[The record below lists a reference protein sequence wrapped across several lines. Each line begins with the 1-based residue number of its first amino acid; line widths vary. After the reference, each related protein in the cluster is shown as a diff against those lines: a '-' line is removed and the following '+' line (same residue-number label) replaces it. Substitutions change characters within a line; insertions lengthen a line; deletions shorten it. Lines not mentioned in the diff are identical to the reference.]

1 MRRLLLTRE
10 HYYGSFGVLGL
21 NGLGGYHC
29 GVKAEEVSFG
39 WRHRWVSGLP
49 RFDRRVWFLLGAML
63 VYRFGQGL
71 YYPFSTIYFHNV
83 VGIPLSLIGIGLA
96 ALAAASV
103 ASGLFC
109 GPLADRY
116 GRKPLMLLALSGS
129 AAAFFAF
136 AFVGSFRGYLVVCVA
151 AGLVGPA
158 MFDAVRN
165 AMVADVTHEGTRARA
180 YGLVRVGGNVGWAL
194 GPVAAGFIAASSV
207 TSATTYQAMFTGTA
221 ALMLVVLVALALLVR
236 ESLPEVSKARGQGL
250 SPVPLSKLGA
260 AFADAPFVALLAAGF
275 LLYYVFTQDWQAL
288 PVYAKNFLEV
298 SDWQVGLFLAGN
310 GFMVMLLQLPVAH
323 LLDGRSKVAALAVC
337 AGLFAASSATLLVTG
352 SFLGILIAFAGFF
365 TLAEMIL
372 EVAGAALAAEL
383 APTDRRGTYLAL
395 FGCCFGASYGISP
408 IVAGLLL
415 DTDLPALLWMV
426 QLAAVALAAAGLMVL
441 AALRRRR
448 TRSDRRR
455 S

>member
-1 MRRLLLTRE
+1 
-10 HYYGSFGVLGL
+10 
-21 NGLGGYHC
+21 
-29 GVKAEEVSFG
+29 
-39 WRHRWVSGLP
+39 
-49 RFDRRVWFLLGAML
+49 ML

-83 VGIPLSLIGIGLA
+83 VGIPLSLIGVGLA
-96 ALAAASV
+96 TLAGTSV
-103 ASGLFC
+103 ASGLIC

-136 AFVGSFRGYLVVCVA
+136 AFVEDFRGYLVVCA
-151 AGLVGPA
+151 AGGLVGTA
-158 MFDAVRN
+158 MFDAARN
-165 AMVADVTHEGTRARA
+165 AMVADVTREGMRARA

-194 GPVAAGFIAASSV
+194 GPAVAGLVAASAG
-207 TSATTYQAMFTGTA
+207 TSTHTYQGMFAGTA

-236 ESLPEVSKARGQGL
+236 ESLPQMSKAKGREL
-250 SPVPLSKLGA
+250 PPVPLSKLRA

-288 PVYAKNFLEV
+288 PIYSKNFLEV

-310 GFMVMLLQLPVAH
+310 GVVVMLLQLPVAH
-323 LLDGRSKVAALAVC
+323 LLDGRSKVTALAAC
-337 AGLFAASSATLLVTG
+337 AGLFAASSATLLVTE
-352 SFLGILIAFAGFF
+352 SFLGVLVAFAGFF

-383 APTDRRGTYLAL
+383 APIDRRGTYLAL

-408 IVAGLLL
+408 IVAGVLL
-415 DTDLPALLWMV
+415 DAGLPHIIWTI
-426 QLAAVALAAAGLMVL
+426 QLAAVTLALVGLITL
-441 AALRRRR
+441 ATLWKRRERYYQQR
-448 TRSDRRR
+448 AEG
-455 S
+455 

>member
-1 MRRLLLTRE
+1 MTAGAREATEGVSLRRR
-10 HYYGSFGVLGL
+10 
-21 NGLGGYHC
+21 
-29 GVKAEEVSFG
+29 
-39 WRHRWVSGLP
+39 RWGSGLP
-49 RFDRRVWFLLGAML
+49 RFDRRVWLLVGAML

-96 ALAAASV
+96 TLAGTSV
-103 ASGLFC
+103 ASGLIC
-109 GPLADRY
+109 GPVADRY

-136 AFVGSFRGYLVVCVA
+136 AFVGDFRGYLIVCAA
-151 AGLVGPA
+151 AGLVGTA
-158 MFDAVRN
+158 MFDAARN
-165 AMVADVTHEGTRARA
+165 AMVADVTREGMRARA

-194 GPVAAGFIAASSV
+194 GPAVAGLIAASAG
-207 TSATTYQAMFTGTA
+207 TSADIYQVMFIGTA
-221 ALMLVVLVALALLVR
+221 TLMLVVLVALALLAR
-236 ESLPEVSKARGQGL
+236 ESLPQMSKAKGREL
-250 SPVPLSKLGA
+250 PPVPLSKLRA
-260 AFADAPFVALLAAGF
+260 AFADAPFAALLAAGL

-288 PVYAKNFLEV
+288 PIYSKNFLEV

-310 GFMVMLLQLPVAH
+310 GLMVILLQLPVAH
-323 LLDGRSKVAALAVC
+323 LLDGRSKVAALAAC

-352 SFLGILIAFAGFF
+352 SFLGVLVAFAGFF

-408 IVAGLLL
+408 IVAGVLL
-415 DTDLPALLWMV
+415 DAGLPHIIWTI
-426 QLAAVALAAAGLMVL
+426 QLAAVALAAVGLVTL
-441 AALRRRR
+441 AALRKRRER
-448 TRSDRRR
+448 DDQQRVEG
-455 S
+455 